1 MQGAPVT
8 RPTHVLGVDPG
19 VKGALCLLCLADRSV
34 QVFDTP
40 VKDGLVDG
48 VRLSGIVELCK
59 MQTEPDG
66 LRGVVENVCGRP
78 RQMGVFAFGRSTGLV
93 HGVLDAMS
101 VPYETVAPSQWKPA
115 MGLRRL
121 EKESQA
127 ENKSHAREL
136 AMRLFPKSAEAF
148 KRVRDDG
155 RAEAAL
161 ISFFFAQKMHW
172 F

>member
-59 MQTEPDG
+59 MQG
-66 LRGVVENVCGRP
+66 SVVAVVEQVGSMP
-78 RQMGVFAFGRSTGLV
+78 RQAGAFSFGRSAGVV
-93 HGVLDAMS
+93 HGVLDALS
-101 VPYETVAPSQWKPA
+101 IPYFLAPPSQWKPA
-115 MGLRRL
+115 MGLRKML
-121 EKESQA
+121 NESQA
-127 ENKSHAREL
+127 QNKTRAREL
-136 AMRLFPKSAEAF
+136 AVKLWPGMAEEF
-148 KRVRDDG
+148 HRVKDDG
-155 RAEAAL
+155 RAESAL
-161 ISFFFAQKMHW
+161 LARWFATKRGW
-172 F
+172 L